1 MEQIFDLIQN
11 TNLGLGEA
19 SPNKLLIKVVGS
31 PYSVEG
37 VKKVMTYFKV
47 YYEGMVGEGEHNTSE
62 YILWREGNQEV
73 EANVLFYLLDVD
85 SNREVINQI
94 LSTFTFNGFL
104 TNFTLEVQ

>member
-11 TNLGLGEA
+11 VNLGIGNA

-31 PYSVEG
+31 PYIVED
-37 VKKVMTYFKV
+37 VKKVMTYFKI

-73 EANVLFYLLDVD
+73 DASVLFYLLDVD
-85 SNREVINQI
+85 YNKDIINQI
-94 LSTFTFNGFL
+94 LSTFKFNGFL
-104 TNFTLEVQ
+104 TNLTLSI